1 MKKILVTGG
10 AGFIGSHLLPYL
22 IDKNYEVTV
31 LDDLS
36 SGKREH
42 VPAEID
48 FIQMNICSEDV
59 AEVMAIKKFDAVINL
74 AGQVSVPVSIKRPL
88 FDERTNIEGTLN
100 ILINAHKNGVK
111 RIIFSSTAA
120 VYGNNNNLP
129 LSEEEIPAPL
139 SFYGLSKFTAEQY
152 IKMFHKQ
159 FDLDYVILRFANV
172 YGERQDNIGES
183 GVISIFA
190 RQIAQGKEISVFG
203 NGNQTRDFVYAGDI
217 AAGLERALVT
227 KAKNNIYNLS
237 TNTQIS
243 LNELIVMIGD
253 IAKKK
258 VSVSYLSERSGDIY
272 NSALD
277 NKMAIN
283 QLLWHANTSLKDGLK
298 RTYNY
303 FK

>member
-217 AAGLERALVT
+217 AVGLERALVT